1 MKITLYTDGG
11 SRGNPGPAA
20 AGAVV
25 FDGEGNVLAEISD
38 FLGTTTNNVA
48 EYEALERAL
57 MATRDWLANNPPHPN
72 PLPGKGE
79 GAAQSPNTKVHI
91 EVRMDSELIIK
102 QMLGIYRVKD
112 SKMKEFFMRIGM
124 LRENLPAITFT
135 HVRREFNKHADRL
148 VNEAIDRALAERR
161 NGVK

>member
-25 FDGEGNVLAEISD
+25 FDGEGKVLAEISD

-57 MATRDWLANNPPHPN
+57 MATRDWLANNPSEKP
-72 PLPGKGE
+72 
-79 GAAQSPNTKVHI
+79 HI

-124 LRENLPAITFT
+124 LRENLPTITFT
-135 HVRREFNKHADRL
+135 HVRREFNKHADRV
-148 VNEAIDRALAERR
+148 VNEAIDKALAERR
-161 NGVK
+161 K